1 MSRAFQPDLFSAP
14 PVPTEPAPPNLTFI
28 RKSLG
33 RYLRLLR
40 DAERLPWYEHE
51 AANLCRHF
59 PALARP
65 LPDEER
71 EALVAEF
78 FHHLDRLG
86 FRRAA

>member
-1 MSRAFQPDLFSAP
+1 MRRQPDLFSTPPAP
-14 PVPTEPAPPNLTFI
+14 IERAPPNLAYI

-33 RYLRLLR
+33 SYLRLLR
-40 DAERLPWYEHE
+40 DAEILPWSEPRTDS
-51 AANLCRHF
+51 LSRHF

-78 FHHLDRLG
+78 FAHLDRLG
-86 FRRAA
+86 WRRAA